1 LPDDFTERTMTPD
14 ERDDI
19 RRLWKSQADDPPG
32 VSLEIVQTRS
42 RVLER
47 RVHRRNWGEYGA
59 ALVVVAFVLPRIW
72 TASNGVLAAG
82 GTVLLAGITY
92 VMYRMHAFGSAR
104 TMPSDLAVRSCVEFH
119 RAELERQ
126 RDLLQNIWTRYL
138 LPFWPGMGLILIG
151 STLEHPERWPF
162 ALGTAVLAVLMAF
175 QIAWMNKRSAK
186 TLQEMIDRLK
196 ENPMAALR
204 TDPPSLTLA
213 QRLSVWVMMSLLGAT
228 AVLFV
233 MQRFFPN
240 VKAGILSFAGLPA
253 ATPNAVFILLLLV
266 VGVAVQAAWSMIR
279 RR

>member
-1 LPDDFTERTMTPD
+1 MTPD
-14 ERDDI
+14 ERDDDL
-19 RRLWKSQADDPPG
+19 RRIWKSQADDLPG
-32 VSLEIVQTRS
+32 VSLDIVQARS
-42 RVLER
+42 HMLER
-47 RVHRRNWGEYGA
+47 RVHRRNIGEYAA

-72 TASNGVLAAG
+72 TAPNGVLAAG
-82 GTVLLAGITY
+82 GAVLLAGIAY

-104 TMPSDLAVRSCVEFH
+104 TMPADLAVCSCVEFH

-126 RDLLQNIWTRYL
+126 RDLLQNIWTWYL